1 MFKKLFLG
9 TTEINFKVLGGKFYK
24 IFIVEAVLFI
34 AVIVGSLTG
43 LLNMNLSVVLLA
55 ADIKV
60 IERLIDNNTSSIMKD
75 DVLSNKQ
82 VDG

>member
-1 MFKKLFLG
+1 MIKKLFLG

-43 LLNMNLSVVLLA
+43 LLNMNLL
-55 ADIKV
+55 
-60 IERLIDNNTSSIMKD
+60 
-75 DVLSNKQ
+75 
-82 VDG
+82 